1 FVRKAPEPLY
11 ISYRINAGYL
21 PPDHWLHDPQ
31 QGGGRIIGEACHF
44 IDFLVFLVGE
54 MPNNVLT
61 SALPDQGRYRKDNVH
76 LTFKFPG
83 GSLGTVTYLANGDKN
98 FHKERIEVFT
108 GGQIAILE
116 DYRVLTMVK
125 DGRRTVER
133 TRFRQDKGHQGLW
146 EAYIRSI
153 QQGGPPPIPNNQI
166 IGVTKASFSAMNSL
180 NKGQPVD
187 IRLS

>member
-1 FVRKAPEPLY
+1 
-11 ISYRINAGYL
+11 
-21 PPDHWLHDPQ
+21 
-31 QGGGRIIGEACHF
+31 
-44 IDFLVFLVGE
+44 VFLVGE

-125 DGRRTVER
+125 DGRRMVER
-133 TRFRQDKGHQGLW
+133 TRFRQDKGHRGLW

-153 QQGGPPPIPNNQI
+153 QQGGPPPIPYNQI